1 MKKQYKAF
9 SLLEAI
15 LIAAFLGVFAIIAVP
30 RLNFAVVSK
39 HKADSTAKKIV
50 TDLRLTRSLA
60 ISEAAT
66 NSKGYDLEMTGSA
79 PYQGYE
85 IKNNDTKDVVA
96 SYVIDSKITCTGDN
110 KFGFGPL
117 GNLTDSGH
125 TQLTVSSEDRSF
137 TISITPATGMIKCVE
152 N

>member
-1 MKKQYKAF
+1 MNKQHKAF

-39 HKADSTAKKIV
+39 HKADSYAKKIV

-66 NSKGYDLEMTGSA
+66 NSKGYDLEMTGSD
-79 PYQGYE
+79 PYTGYE
-85 IKNNDTKDVVA
+85 IINNDTKDVVA
-96 SYVIDSKITCTGDN
+96 SYTIDPKVNCTGDN

-117 GNLTDSGH
+117 GNLTDTGH
-125 TQLTVSSEDRSF
+125 TQLTVSANGRSF
-137 TISITPATGMIKCVE
+137 TININPATGLIKCVE